1 MNTSKNSE
9 ASVATELEK
18 LESERLIGES
28 VVSTSRDRYASELG
42 NAEEIERMRLFAGVK
57 PRTYRIP
64 RRVRRDR
71 DVVSFIEK
79 VKRLLGLSE

>member
-1 MNTSKNSE
+1 MNTSKNRE

-42 NAEEIERMRLFAGVK
+42 NAEEIERMRQFAGVQ

-64 RRVRRDR
+64 RRMKKVRRKS
-71 DVVSFIEK
+71 SFISK
-79 VKRLLGLSE
+79 IKKLLGLTE